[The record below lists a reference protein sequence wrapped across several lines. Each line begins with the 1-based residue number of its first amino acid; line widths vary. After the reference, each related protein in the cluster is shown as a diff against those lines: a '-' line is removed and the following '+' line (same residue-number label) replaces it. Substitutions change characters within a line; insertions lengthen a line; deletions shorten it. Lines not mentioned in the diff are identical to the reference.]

1 LEKQDGAGA
10 GRGRGA
16 GPRAL
21 ALCVVL
27 AAVDPA
33 AQAATYLPMP
43 DPQLAAQAPVVV
55 HVRAGESFPRLEGP
69 GPGPRIVTVTDL
81 DVLEVLKGKVP
92 ASPVRFV
99 VPGGRVG
106 DLTLWVPGR
115 PAFLPGQEAIV
126 FVAPLPG
133 SPGEYGPTEFALS
146 VFDVLEDPGGT
157 RFAVRTM
164 FQAGTE
170 EVLDPGGEGLAEP
183 DHFRPMDPFLRAL
196 RAAGR
201 GEAMPVIPRTSPSGP
216 LAMPAGSPGGVRP
229 LWVNI
234 GGPEG
239 GNLFRWNWGG
249 TSGCPASAN
258 GVVFPS
264 GTQTNLSDG
273 TNGHSHVQA
282 AVTRWTGVPD
292 TDVRYSYSA
301 SNGNVQVNLDVESVA
316 GAWSTPRGCESGA
329 VGVGTPGLSYGPCS
343 FKGDSGYLSP
353 VSGSGGGATVWMRKS
368 ICPSG
373 YSAAVFRTAV
383 LHEVGHTLGLGHPD
397 EPGNVSR
404 HSTTT
409 SDDWNAAVMRSVLP
423 ASYPDALQA
432 DDVEAVRFYYGTA
445 ASQAPPVAS
454 FTLAPTNP
462 VAGQEVA
469 FTDTSTNSPTR
480 WDWNFGDGGTSSERN
495 PVHAWATSGRFTVVL
510 VASNAS
516 GSSEP
521 RTRAV
526 TVASSTSPVVAAF
539 TFSPASPAPGQQV
552 AFLDQSTGGPTSWA
566 WSFGDPASG
575 AANTSTLRNPAHAFA
590 AAGTYTVTLTAA
602 NAFGGST
609 TTRQVAVGASAS
621 EAERV
626 VPIVL
631 DAFGV
636 GGSRFRSELV
646 LANRGTAAST
656 VELTYTAAT
665 ALNGTGS
672 GTVSEALG
680 AGRQLV
686 VDDALAYLRSKGLAI
701 PQAAAGA
708 SQGGTVRVRFL
719 GLSSPEAGAAFA
731 RTTALLPE
739 GRAGVAY
746 PAVTPG
752 EWLTPEGQHV
762 FGLRETAEARSNLA
776 LVNLSSTA
784 DVGLRV
790 TLQSG
795 AAGDRRTFVL
805 PETIWL
811 APLQWTQLGSV
822 LARAGF
828 TNGWALVERASGSG
842 PFYAYGVFNDFGTN
856 DGSFIDPIP
865 VASGVPARTVPVIL
879 ELGIYS
885 TQLILTN
892 PTASTVAVE
901 LGYVESLSA
910 AGVARRTGTDLLQPR
925 EQKMVEAI
933 PHLRALGVDV
943 GAPGGSYAGS
953 VVASFFQSG
962 VPVNGFA
969 GARTKSPGQPQGS
982 YGVYYSGLGAGQMAP
997 SEAWVYGLKQ
1007 DGDSRTNVAVAHG
1020 EPGGG
1025 PIVVQAEVFDGQTGA
1040 KAGGTGN
1047 VTLKAGQWFQWN
1059 QILGS
1064 FGIRQGYARVFRVSG
1079 TSPFLAYGVVNDGG
1093 TARPGTNDGSYVP
1106 MLPSR

>member
-1 LEKQDGAGA
+1 VKA
-10 GRGRGA
+10 
-16 GPRAL
+16 
-21 ALCVVL
+21 
-27 AAVDPA
+27 
-33 AQAATYLPMP
+33 Y
-43 DPQLAAQAPVVV
+43 
-55 HVRAGESFPRLEGP
+55 
-69 GPGPRIVTVTDL
+69 
-81 DVLEVLKGKVP
+81 
-92 ASPVRFV
+92 
-99 VPGGRVG
+99 
-106 DLTLWVPGR
+106 
-115 PAFLPGQEAIV
+115 
-126 FVAPLPG
+126 
-133 SPGEYGPTEFALS
+133 
-146 VFDVLEDPGGT
+146 
-157 RFAVRTM
+157 
-164 FQAGTE
+164 
-170 EVLDPGGEGLAEP
+170 
-183 DHFRPMDPFLRAL
+183 
-196 RAAGR
+196 
-201 GEAMPVIPRTSPSGP
+201 
-216 LAMPAGSPGGVRP
+216 
-229 LWVNI
+229 
-234 GGPEG
+234 
-239 GNLFRWNWGG
+239 
-249 TSGCPASAN
+249 
-258 GVVFPS
+258 
-264 GTQTNLSDG
+264 
-273 TNGHSHVQA
+273 
-282 AVTRWTGVPD
+282 
-292 TDVRYSYSA
+292 
-301 SNGNVQVNLDVESVA
+301 
-316 GAWSTPRGCESGA
+316 
-329 VGVGTPGLSYGPCS
+329 
-343 FKGDSGYLSP
+343 
-353 VSGSGGGATVWMRKS
+353 
-368 ICPSG
+368 
-373 YSAAVFRTAV
+373 
-383 LHEVGHTLGLGHPD
+383 
-397 EPGNVSR
+397 
-404 HSTTT
+404 
-409 SDDWNAAVMRSVLP
+409 
-423 ASYPDALQA
+423 
-432 DDVEAVRFYYGTA
+432 
-445 ASQAPPVAS
+445 
-454 FTLAPTNP
+454 
-462 VAGQEVA
+462 
-469 FTDTSTNSPTR
+469 
-480 WDWNFGDGGTSSERN
+480 
-495 PVHAWATSGRFTVVL
+495 
-510 VASNAS
+510 
-516 GSSEP
+516 
-521 RTRAV
+521 
-526 TVASSTSPVVAAF
+526 
-539 TFSPASPAPGQQV
+539 
-552 AFLDQSTGGPTSWA
+552 
-566 WSFGDPASG
+566 
-575 AANTSTLRNPAHAFA
+575 A
-590 AAGTYTVTLTAA
+590 AAGTYTVTLQVSNASGSDTESKQVTVSPAGVAPTASFSWSPA
-602 NAFGGST
+602 SPLPGQTVQFTDTSTGGPTAWSWDFGDGTFSAAQNPAKVYGGAATLTVRLTVTNAFGSGT
-609 TTRQVAVGASAS
+609 TTRQVTIAAANRAPTAVPDAYSVASGATLSVSSPGVLANDTDPDGDSLTASLVSPPSGGTFGLQPSGAFAYTPPAGFVGTSFFTYRAVDSKGAASNVATVTITVTPS

-1059 QILGS
+1059 QLLGS
-1064 FGIRQGYARVFRVSG
+1064 FGLRQGYARVFRVSG